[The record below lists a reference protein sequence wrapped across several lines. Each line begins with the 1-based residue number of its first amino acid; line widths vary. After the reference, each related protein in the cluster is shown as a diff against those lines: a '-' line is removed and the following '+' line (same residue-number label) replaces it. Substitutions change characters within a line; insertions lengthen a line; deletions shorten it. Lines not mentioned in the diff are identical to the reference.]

1 MREFRIEVPD
11 EALVDL
17 AERLG
22 RIRWP
27 GQLPGGGWDRGV
39 PVDYL
44 RQVVERWKAYDWRR
58 WEARLNAY
66 PQYTTR
72 IDGQTIHFLHVRS
85 PQADAFPLILTHGW
99 PGSIA
104 EFLPILGPLTDPA
117 SYGGDPRDAFHI
129 VAPSVPGHGFSI
141 PLESTGWNH
150 DRIARAWAELMAR
163 LGYERYGAQGGDT
176 GSVVSPLVGQ
186 VDPTHVVGVH
196 INGGLAYPAL
206 EPGDVEQLNDAERAR
221 LAAAEQLRAVGTGY
235 AELQG
240 TRPQTVSF
248 GLSDS
253 PVGQLAW
260 IVEKFWEWTD
270 PAHALPEDAVE
281 LDHLL
286 TDVSIYWFTNTSAS
300 SANLYYENR
309 AAADDIRPGVPTG
322 VAVFPTDPAI
332 RRVLDRRHRIV
343 HWSEFSRGGHFAAL
357 EAPDLLVDDIRA
369 FFRLVR

>member
-11 EALVDL
+11 GALVDL

-27 GQLPGGGWDRGV
+27 GQLPGRGWDRGV

-58 WEARLNAY
+58 WEARLNTY

-150 DRIARAWAELMAR
+150 DRIARAWC
-163 LGYERYGAQGGDT
+163 
-176 GSVVSPLVGQ
+176 
-186 VDPTHVVGVH
+186 
-196 INGGLAYPAL
+196 
-206 EPGDVEQLNDAERAR
+206 
-221 LAAAEQLRAVGTGY
+221 
-235 AELQG
+235 
-240 TRPQTVSF
+240 RP
-248 GLSDS
+248 
-253 PVGQLAW
+253 
-260 IVEKFWEWTD
+260 
-270 PAHALPEDAVE
+270 HAP
-281 LDHLL
+281 
-286 TDVSIYWFTNTSAS
+286 
-300 SANLYYENR
+300 
-309 AAADDIRPGVPTG
+309 
-322 VAVFPTDPAI
+322 
-332 RRVLDRRHRIV
+332 
-343 HWSEFSRGGHFAAL
+343 
-357 EAPDLLVDDIRA
+357 
-369 FFRLVR
+369 

>member
-11 EALVDL
+11 GALVDL

-85 PQADAFPLILTHGW
+85 PQADALPLILTHGW

-186 VDPTHVVGVH
+186 VDP
-196 INGGLAYPAL
+196 NACRRCAY
-206 EPGDVEQLNDAERAR
+206 QR
-221 LAAAEQLRAVGTGY
+221 GTG
-235 AELQG
+235 
-240 TRPQTVSF
+240 
-248 GLSDS
+248 LS
-253 PVGQLAW
+253 GARAW
-260 IVEKFWEWTD
+260 
-270 PAHALPEDAVE
+270 
-281 LDHLL
+281 
-286 TDVSIYWFTNTSAS
+286 
-300 SANLYYENR
+300 
-309 AAADDIRPGVPTG
+309 
-322 VAVFPTDPAI
+322 
-332 RRVLDRRHRIV
+332 
-343 HWSEFSRGGHFAAL
+343 
-357 EAPDLLVDDIRA
+357 
-369 FFRLVR
+369 